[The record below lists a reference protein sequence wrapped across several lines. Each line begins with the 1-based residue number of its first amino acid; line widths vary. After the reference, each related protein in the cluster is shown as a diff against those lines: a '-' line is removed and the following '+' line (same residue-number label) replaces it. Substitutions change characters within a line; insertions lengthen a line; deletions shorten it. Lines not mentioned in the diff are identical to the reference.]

1 VPGDF
6 RFSIFEFRFSIFG
19 FRFSIFVFRFSIFDF
34 RFSIKVMAQNAI
46 TFIQAHPFILAVIK
60 ILIVLLVLSGI
71 VAYLVYM
78 ERKVLSFMQARLG
91 PMRVGPWGLLQPI
104 ADAFKLL
111 LKEDII
117 PAGADKFVFLLAP
130 TISVAAAFTVF
141 SVIPF
146 AGNFYVSDINVGLL
160 FILGVSSLGI
170 YGIILGGWSSNSH
183 YPLIGAM
190 RSAAQL
196 VSYEVAGGMALV
208 GVLLISNS
216 LSMVEIVNRQQQMGV
231 WNIFLQPV
239 AFVIYLIASV
249 AEANRNPF
257 DLPEAESE
265 LTAGFHTEY
274 SGFRFALY
282 FLAEY
287 TNMVVVSCIAVTM
300 FLGGWLRPFVSIRAL
315 DFLRFAPIA
324 ACLGAAAFVLWLGL
338 KSLVRLER
346 YFFIALALTFVVL
359 AGIVAVPAVLNA
371 IQGIFWFGT
380 KVLAFLYAFIW
391 YRGTFP
397 RFRYDQLMNVGW
409 HYMIP
414 IAMGNLIVT
423 AIVRYLV
430 GPHLPSAPAP
440 GLGG

>member
-1 VPGDF
+1 
-6 RFSIFEFRFSIFG
+6 
-19 FRFSIFVFRFSIFDF
+19 
-34 RFSIKVMAQNAI
+34 
-46 TFIQAHPFILAVIK
+46 VI
-60 ILIVLLVLSGI
+60 SGI

-146 AGNFYVSDINVGLL
+146 AGNFYISDINIGLL

-183 YPLIGAM
+183 YPLIGAL
-190 RSAAQL
+190 RSGAQL
-196 VSYEVAGGMALV
+196 VSYEVAAGMALV

-231 WNIFLQPV
+231 WNVFLQPV
-239 AFVIYLIASV
+239 AFVIYLIAAV
-249 AEANRNPF
+249 AETNRNPF

-274 SGFRFALY
+274 SGFRFTLY

-300 FLGGWLRPFVSIRAL
+300 FLGGWLRPFVNIRAL

-324 ACLGAAAFVLWLGL
+324 AFLGAAAFILWLGL

-346 YFFIALALTFVVL
+346 YFFIALALTCVVL
-359 AGIVAVPAVLNA
+359 AGIVAVPAVLSA

-391 YRGTFP
+391 VRATFP

-409 HYMIP
+409 HWMIP

-430 GPHLPSAPAP
+430 GPHMPSAPAA

>member
-1 VPGDF
+1 MRDIRNSKFETRKLGKLDARISDF
-6 RFSIFEFRFSIFG
+6 RLSNYRSLVI
-19 FRFSIFVFRFSIFDF
+19 
-34 RFSIKVMAQNAI
+34 MAMVQNTI
-46 TFIQAHPFILAVIK
+46 NLLQAHPLILALIK

-91 PMRVGPWGLLQPI
+91 PMRVGPWGLLQPV
-104 ADAFKLL
+104 ADGIKLL

-130 TISVAAAFTVF
+130 AISVMAAFTVF
-141 SVIPF
+141 AVIPF
-146 AGNFYVSDINVGLL
+146 AGNFYISDINIGLL
-160 FILGVSSLGI
+160 FILGISSLGI

-183 YPLIGAM
+183 YPLLGAM

-196 VSYEVAGGMALV
+196 VSYEVAAGLALV

-231 WNIFLQPV
+231 WNVFLQPV
-239 AFVIYLIASV
+239 AFMIYLIAGL
-249 AEANRNPF
+249 AETNRNPF

-300 FLGGWLRPFVSIRAL
+300 FLGGWLQTLCQCPGSGFPAVRAGSSL
-315 DFLRFAPIA
+315 V
-324 ACLGAAAFVLWLGL
+324 GAAAFILWLGL
-338 KSLVRLER
+338 RSLLSLDR
-346 YFFIALALTFVVL
+346 YFFIALAAVCIVL
-359 AGIVAVPAVLNA
+359 AGLVAVPARA
-371 IQGIFWFGT
+371 ECR
-380 KVLAFLYAFIW
+380 A
-391 YRGTFP
+391 R
-397 RFRYDQLMNVGW
+397 
-409 HYMIP
+409 
-414 IAMGNLIVT
+414 NL
-423 AIVRYLV
+423 LV
-430 GPHLPSAPAP
+430 
-440 GLGG
+440 

>member
-1 VPGDF
+1 
-6 RFSIFEFRFSIFG
+6 
-19 FRFSIFVFRFSIFDF
+19 
-34 RFSIKVMAQNAI
+34 MAQNI
-46 TFIQAHPFILAVIK
+46 VNILQAHPLLLALVK

-91 PMRVGPWGLLQPI
+91 PMRVGPWGLLQPV
-104 ADAFKLL
+104 ADGLKLL
-111 LKEDII
+111 LKEDIV

-130 TISVAAAFTVF
+130 AVSVTAAFTVF
-141 SVIPF
+141 AAIPF
-146 AGNFYVSDINVGLL
+146 AGNFYISDINIGLL
-160 FILGVSSLGI
+160 FILAVSSLGI

-183 YPLIGAM
+183 YPLLGAM

-196 VSYEVAGGMALV
+196 VSYEVAAGMALV

-231 WNIFLQPV
+231 WNVFLQPV
-239 AFVIYLIASV
+239 AFVIYLIAGL
-249 AEANRNPF
+249 AETNRNPF

-300 FLGGWLRPFVSIRAL
+300 FLGGWLRPFANVGAL
-315 DFLRFAPIA
+315 DFLRFAPVLFLI
-324 ACLGAAAFVLWLGL
+324 GAAAFILWLGL
-338 KSLVRLER
+338 KSLLPLER
-346 YFFIALALTFVVL
+346 YFFLALAVGCILL
-359 AGIVAVPAVLNA
+359 AGLVAVPVVLNA
-371 IQGIFWFGT
+371 VQGIFWFSI

-397 RFRYDQLMNVGW
+397 RYRYDQLMTVGW
-409 HYMIP
+409 HWMIP
-414 IAMGNLIVT
+414 ISLGNLIVT
-423 AIVRYLV
+423 AVVRYFASPRV
-430 GPHLPSAPAP
+430 
-440 GLGG
+440 

>member
-1 VPGDF
+1 
-6 RFSIFEFRFSIFG
+6 
-19 FRFSIFVFRFSIFDF
+19 
-34 RFSIKVMAQNAI
+34 MAQN
-46 TFIQAHPFILAVIK
+46 TFDILQAHPLILALIK

-183 YPLIGAM
+183 YPLLGAL
-190 RSAAQL
+190 RSGAQL
-196 VSYEVAGGMALV
+196 VSYEVAAGMALV

-239 AFVIYLIASV
+239 GFLIYLIASV

-300 FLGGWLRPFVSIRAL
+300 FLGGWLRPFANVRAL
-315 DFLRFAPIA
+315 DFLRFAPVV
-324 ACLGAAAFVLWLGL
+324 ACLGAAAFILWLGL
-338 KSLVRLER
+338 QSEVQLER
-346 YFFIALALTFVVL
+346 YFFLALALACVVL
-359 AGIVAVPAVLNA
+359 AGLVAIPAVLNA
-371 IQGIFWFGT
+371 LQGIFWFGI

-397 RFRYDQLMNVGW
+397 RYRYDQLMNVGW
-409 HYMIP
+409 HWMIP
-414 IAMGNLIVT
+414 IGLGNLIVT
-423 AIVRYLV
+423 ALVRYFV
-430 GPHLPSAPAP
+430 SSPTPSMPGA